1 MVTESA
7 SPQKAEDVGEFF
19 SGAWTA
25 YKKCLEAN
33 ILRHREFFSLLGKE
47 LNSRIPPGGV
57 VMDLACGD
65 ASNIV
70 GVLPEGIHYL
80 GVDLAKP
87 ALDLASHK
95 LKSVGIMHQ
104 LVQEEFQ
111 SFVKNYPDEAC
122 IDGVLI
128 SYSLHHL
135 DSASKGKLFVD
146 ILRILKPGG
155 TLWVIDGIRQYG
167 DTRDRW
173 LERLWNLMS
182 CEGEGHLSPAE
193 MNGLK
198 EHIWKSDFPESC
210 PGYAAMAL
218 QAGFEMWEFL
228 LEEGKGAL
236 GMFRALKRKAKGQS
250 DQVCA
255 ASNKT
260 NA

>member
-1 MVTESA
+1 MVNESA
-7 SPQKAEDVGEFF
+7 GPQKAEDVGEFF
-19 SGAWTA
+19 SSAWTV
-25 YKKCLEAN
+25 YRKCLETN
-33 ILRHREFFSLLGKE
+33 MLRHREFFSLLWKE

-57 VMDLACGD
+57 VVDLACGD
-65 ASNIV
+65 ASHVISV
-70 GVLPEGIHYL
+70 FPKGVQYL

-87 ALDLASHK
+87 ALDLASHN
-95 LKSVGIMHQ
+95 LKSAGIVHQ

-111 SFVKNYPDEAC
+111 SFVKNYPSEAC

-135 DSASKGKLFVD
+135 DSMSKNKLFIN

-155 TLWVIDGIRQYG
+155 TLWVIDGIRQHG
-167 DTRDRW
+167 DTRDKW

-182 CEGEGHLSPAE
+182 REGEGHLSHAE
-193 MNGLK
+193 LSGLK

-218 QAGFEMWEFL
+218 QAGFEIWEFL
-228 LEEGKGAL
+228 LEEGDGAL
-236 GMFRALKRKAKGQS
+236 GMFRALKRKAKGPA